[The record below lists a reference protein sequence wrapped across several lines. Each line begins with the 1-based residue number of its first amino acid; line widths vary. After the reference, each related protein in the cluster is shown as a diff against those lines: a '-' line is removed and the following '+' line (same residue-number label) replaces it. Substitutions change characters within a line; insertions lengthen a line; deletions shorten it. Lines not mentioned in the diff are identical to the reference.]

1 MKAGGLDKILGRL
14 EDLDTVNLN
23 ILVQRLARERNL
35 QESVFNTIQDGIL
48 VIDSDGLIQ
57 YANQA
62 ACPLIGLKPT
72 DIGNSQLWKMVPDL
86 ARATNEHQASEDS
99 SKQAVIS
106 REIQINYP
114 EKRIVRMYMVPI
126 DAPVTSDT
134 TGGYVVVLSDITE
147 AQINFEE
154 AIEHER
160 SDSVMGLAAGVAHEL
175 GNPLNSLTIHLQ
187 LIQRKLKDALK
198 EKNQEAIAESVE
210 ICQGEV
216 KRLDDIINNF
226 LEAVRPV
233 EPELNEL
240 KLIELIEEV
249 LRVQEA
255 ELADRNIE
263 VKIEV
268 EGEVPNILG
277 DRGQIKQVFF
287 NLIKNGM
294 EAMAGKGQL
303 KILARSDE
311 EQIYLQFVDNGSG
324 ISKENIAK
332 IFDAY
337 YSTKTEGHGLGMM
350 IVQRIMRQHGAT
362 SQSNHRWMS
371 VQSSPYNFP
380 SHISAPVCSKA
391 RSRVFIALLQ
401 TIEGGGVVGFFG
413 DFGNLFGIDD
423 SSVWIDDYD
432 TA

>member
-23 ILVQRLARERNL
+23 ILVQRLARERNF
-35 QESVFNTIQDGIL
+35 QESVFNTIQDGII

-72 DIGNSQLWKMVPDL
+72 DIGNIQLWKMVPDL
-86 ARATNEHQASEDS
+86 ARSASESQEYEDS

-126 DAPVTSDT
+126 DAPLNSDS
-134 TGGYVVVLSDITE
+134 TGGYVVVLSDITQ
-147 AQINFEE
+147 AQINLEE
-154 AIEHER
+154 TIEHER
-160 SDSVMGLAAGVAHEL
+160 SDSVMRLAAGVAHEL

-187 LIQRKLKDALK
+187 LIERKLQDALK
-198 EKNQEAIAESVE
+198 GKNKEAIAESVE

-216 KRLDDIINNF
+216 KRLDGIINHF

-240 KLIELIEEV
+240 NLIELIEEV

-263 VKIEV
+263 IKIEV
-268 EGEVPNILG
+268 ESEVPNILG

-311 EQIYLQFVDNGSG
+311 EHIYLQFVDNGSG
-324 ISKENIAK
+324 ISKEDIAK

-350 IVQRIMRQHGAT
+350 IVQRIMRHHGGSIAVE
-362 SQSNHRWMS
+362 SQIE
-371 VQSSPYNFP
+371 VGTVITLQFP
-380 SHISAPVCSKA
+380 QPHIRTRMLESK
-391 RSRVFIALLQ
+391 
-401 TIEGGGVVGFFG
+401 E
-413 DFGNLFGIDD
+413 
-423 SSVWIDDYD
+423 
-432 TA
+432 

>member
-35 QESVFNTIQDGIL
+35 QESVFNTIQDGII
-48 VIDSDGLIQ
+48 VIDSEGLIQ

-62 ACPLIGLKPT
+62 ACPLIGLKPN
-72 DIGNSQLWKMVPDL
+72 DIGTIQLWKMVPDL
-86 ARATNEHQASEDS
+86 ARSVSENEEYENS

-114 EKRIVRMYMVPI
+114 ERRIVRMYMVPI
-126 DAPVTSDT
+126 DAPVSSDT

-147 AQINFEE
+147 AQINLEE
-154 AIEHER
+154 TIENER
-160 SDSVMGLAAGVAHEL
+160 SDSVVRLAAGVAHEL

-187 LIQRKLKDALK
+187 LIQRKLQNALK
-198 EKNQEAIAESVE
+198 ANNKEAIAESVE

-240 KLIELIEEV
+240 NLIALIEEV

-255 ELADRNIE
+255 ELSDRNIE

-303 KILARSDE
+303 KILARADE
-311 EQIYLQFVDNGSG
+311 EQIYLQFADNGSG
-324 ISKENIAK
+324 ISKEDIAK

-350 IVQRIMRQHGAT
+350 IVQRIMRHHGGHIAVESQIDVGTVITLQFPQQHIRTRMLKSG
-362 SQSNHRWMS
+362 
-371 VQSSPYNFP
+371 
-380 SHISAPVCSKA
+380 
-391 RSRVFIALLQ
+391 
-401 TIEGGGVVGFFG
+401 E
-413 DFGNLFGIDD
+413 
-423 SSVWIDDYD
+423 
-432 TA
+432 

>member
-1 MKAGGLDKILGRL
+1 MKATGLDKILGRL

-62 ACPLIGLKPT
+62 ACPLIGLKQT
-72 DIGNSQLWKMVPDL
+72 DIGNIQLWKMVPDL
-86 ARATNEHQASEDS
+86 DRATNENQADEDS

-114 EKRIVRMYMVPI
+114 DKRIVRMYMVPI
-126 DAPVTSDT
+126 DAPISSDT

-147 AQINFEE
+147 AQINLVET
-154 AIEHER
+154 IEHER

-187 LIQRKLKDALK
+187 LIRRKLKDAIK
-198 EKNQEAIAESVE
+198 EKNREAIAESVE

-216 KRLDDIINNF
+216 KRLDEIINNF

-255 ELADRNIE
+255 ELEDRKIE

-268 EGEVPNILG
+268 EGQAPNILG

-294 EAMAGKGQL
+294 EAMIDKGQL

-311 EQIYLQFVDNGSG
+311 EQIYLQFIDNGSG
-324 ISKENIAK
+324 ISKEDIAK

-350 IVQRIMRQHGAT
+350 IVQRIMRQHGGHIAVE
-362 SQSNHRWMS
+362 SQID
-371 VQSSPYNFP
+371 VGTAITLQFP
-380 SHISAPVCSKA
+380 QPHIRTRMLESK
-391 RSRVFIALLQ
+391 
-401 TIEGGGVVGFFG
+401 E
-413 DFGNLFGIDD
+413 
-423 SSVWIDDYD
+423 
-432 TA
+432 